1 MVKGSKK
8 DKGLNKKLEET
19 HKKNKNDF
27 IDRTPSLPTYSDD
40 DSSSFTTI
48 KPCKIKSPINKPSN
62 TKYKSPSKAEQKRN
76 NKKKPKDEEF
86 HLKSPSHSKSKT
98 LNKKNAESMLI
109 SSPKSPNSNYILS
122 PMQYFPED
130 VKTEKVGSFSLMS
143 PQKILNKGS
152 QNYFIYGSIEKNSP
166 LKVIGLK
173 PKDSENNSLECL
185 VKWKNK
191 GKEVIQDSIVDAKEI
206 RERFPKLLLDFLEE
220 RIKFISNK

>member
-1 MVKGSKK
+1 MVKGSNK

-27 IDRTPSLPTYSDD
+27 MNKSPSSPNYSDD
-40 DSSSFTTI
+40 DSSSFITK
-48 KPCKIKSPINKPSN
+48 KPSKVKSPINKPSN
-62 TKYKSPSKAEQKRN
+62 NKYKTPSLAEQKRN
-76 NKKKPKDEEF
+76 NKKKTKDEEF
-86 HLKSPSHSKSKT
+86 YLKSPSHSRLNT
-98 LNKKNAESMLI
+98 FNKKNAESLVI
-109 SSPKSPNSNYILS
+109 SSPKSHNENYILS

-130 VKTEKVGSFSLMS
+130 IKAEKVGSFSVMS
-143 PQKILNKGS
+143 PQKIVNKS
-152 QNYFIYGSIEKNSP
+152 SHNYLIYGSIDKNSP

-173 PKDSENNSLECL
+173 PKDKENNVLECL